1 MELIKQGGRRGNKV
15 KAFGCARLL
24 NSRGTQRMLNRTVT
38 HRARNKSGSNPLHL
52 HTAVVY
58 LMLRAVYNAVMARER
73 AIQTSERGAGCETA
87 SHQLFA
93 VNILETIAFPRQQ
106 RDHQMKQER
115 KQILP

>member
-24 NSRGTQRMLNRTVT
+24 NSRGMQRMLNRTVT
-38 HRARNKSGSNPLHL
+38 HRARNKSGSNPLRL

-73 AIQTSERGAGCETA
+73 GIQTEKGESRRAKEERDAR
-87 SHQLFA
+87 L
-93 VNILETIAFPRQQ
+93 
-106 RDHQMKQER
+106 
-115 KQILP
+115 LPTSSSQ